1 MNPSHKIEMMLN
13 HLGINAK
20 AFSEKLGYER
30 PQIIYDIIKGKTK
43 KISVDLTDKI
53 TSVFPEFS
61 RSWLLADEGEMCNGI
76 PDSVE
81 EISENNII
89 TPYFKERSLT
99 YVPVVHLDSVGGMHS
114 ENQITAGEQY
124 FERLIPFEEAR
135 EGDIAIYQSGDSM
148 SPSIPS
154 GSLLLLRKVEDWKEY
169 IGYGNVFVLWLRDDR
184 RITKMVTRYDEDP
197 KNYVWCVSYNPNVPD
212 EELPRK
218 MIREVWKVVKFQTN
232 LGW

>member
-1 MNPSHKIEMMLN
+1 MNTVKDRLSHYLN
-13 HLGINAK
+13 YIGISK
-20 AFSEKLGYER
+20 SEFGRRIGVSSAFVTSMRKSIQ
-30 PQIIYDIIKGKTK
+30 P
-43 KISVDLTDKI
+43 DKI
-53 TSVFPEFS
+53 ISIQRSFPDLNT
-61 RSWLLADEGEMCNGI
+61 SWLLTGEGDMLNDGGKDMEEALLI
-76 PDSVE
+76 PEDA
-81 EISENNII
+81 EIK
-89 TPYFKERSLT
+89 PYFKEHSVT
-99 YVPVVHLDSVGGMHS
+99 YVPVVHIDSVGGMHS
-114 ENQITAGEQY
+114 ENEITAGEQY

>member
-1 MNPSHKIEMMLN
+1 MKTDIIQR
-13 HLGINAK
+13 INELMIDHELSQT
-20 AFSEKLGYER
+20 AFSERTAIAQSNLSKILAGKR
-30 PQIIYDIIKGKTK
+30 PCGEAIINKIAMSFDINKTWLETGEGDRYTDNIKVVPK
-43 KISVDLTDKI
+43 
-53 TSVFPEFS
+53 
-61 RSWLLADEGEMCNGI
+61 
-76 PDSVE
+76 DSL
-81 EISENNII
+81 IK
-89 TPYFKERSLT
+89 PYFKEHSVR
-99 YVPVVHLDSVGGMHS
+99 YVPVMHIDSVGGMHS
-114 ENQITAGEQY
+114 ENEITAGEQY